1 VKVLALDLSLAAT
14 GVFCGDPHD
23 PSAPYELSEITTPD
37 RRTGEDDLAWSIRR
51 YGIFYVAV
59 LTLLDHQR
67 PDLLVVEVSRTA
79 HHVVT
84 RIRDGHP
91 VRQATSRGHE
101 FRAGA
106 GLGRSEGWLDAVL
119 FQAAV
124 QGIAPGRLA
133 VIEAG
138 LAKLHVA
145 GNQGASKSAV
155 REALQ
160 HYFRWET
167 AAWKDSQTDA
177 LAAGLGYLRLAEQRG
192 REQILDA
199 LVQDAAPKGRS
210 RRPRIVG

>member
-1 VKVLALDLSLAAT
+1 
-14 GVFCGDPHD
+14 
-23 PSAPYELSEITTPD
+23 
-37 RRTGEDDLAWSIRR
+37 
-51 YGIFYVAV
+51 
-59 LTLLDHQR
+59 
-67 PDLLVVEVSRTA
+67 
-79 HHVVT
+79 
-84 RIRDGHP
+84 
-91 VRQATSRGHE
+91 
-101 FRAGA
+101 
-106 GLGRSEGWLDAVL
+106 
-119 FQAAV
+119 
-124 QGIAPGRLA
+124 